1 MDKTWVVNA
10 DCSEVDLDVQLLF
23 TESCCDFLYINGVQ
37 YKGNNDPF
45 QVCVIF
51 FMTGFFNEESTYFKL
66 SGFLQLDMGK
76 KQLILVLL
84 NPPALVAQKIA
95 DELVVRRLQGA
106 GIEFSKI
113 GPH

>member
-45 QVCVIF
+45 QVCDNRI
-51 FMTGFFNEESTYFKL
+51 SI
-66 SGFLQLDMGK
+66 
-76 KQLILVLL
+76 IL
-84 NPPALVAQKIA
+84 N
-95 DELVVRRLQGA
+95 
-106 GIEFSKI
+106 F
-113 GPH
+113 